1 MRWARGVL
9 AGLLLVVLVLMGAAV
24 WYLNL
29 LPLALH
35 WRAQQPQALT
45 GYRVVIEAQ
54 PIDGLPD
61 NVSGLTFNHHTGTLW
76 TVINRPPQVA
86 ELSTEGRLLRR
97 LPLRGVRDP
106 EGITHVEGDLYVIS
120 DEAGNRLHPV
130 RIVAGQAA
138 VLAGRDAL
146 PVPLQQWG
154 NLGLE
159 GVSWDEQ
166 RQRLWVVN
174 EKWPRRVSHVDG
186 TPGASQAA
194 ATDWAHSPVVDGLLS
209 DVSSLT
215 TDPATGHLLVLS
227 DESAL
232 LVELTPDGRWLGALP
247 LWPGFGGLSRKVPQ
261 AEGLALGP
269 DRSLYIVSEPNL
281 FYRFARSGP

>member
-1 MRWARGVL
+1 MRWARGAL
-9 AGLLLVVLVLMGAAV
+9 PGLLLVVLVSLGAAV

-29 LPLALH
+29 LPLVLN
-35 WRAQQPQALT
+35 WTVQQPQGIA

-54 PIDGLPD
+54 PIPGLPD
-61 NVSGLTFNHHTGTLW
+61 NVSGLTFNHRTGTLW

-86 ELSTEGRLLRR
+86 EISAEGRLLRR
-97 LPLRGVRDP
+97 LPLRGVQDP
-106 EGITHVEGDLYVIS
+106 EGITHVEGDLYVVS

-130 RIVAGQAA
+130 QIDSAQAEVVAGP
-138 VLAGRDAL
+138 DAL
-146 PVPLQQWG
+146 PVPLRQWG

-159 GVSWDEQ
+159 GVSWDER

-174 EKWPRRVSHVDG
+174 EKWPRQVSHLDG
-186 TPGASQAA
+186 GLAAPRGAVVE
-194 ATDWAHSPVVDGLLS
+194 WAHSPVVDGLLS
-209 DVSSLT
+209 DLSSLT

-232 LVELTPDGRWLGALP
+232 LVELAADGRWLGALP
-247 LWPGFGGLSRKVPQ
+247 LWPGFGGLSRRVPQ